1 MKSDPESMEDLI
13 LSQVTEAVGGQLVGE
28 PDAGGTGVTGVCTNT
43 QTLRPGELFFALRG
57 EHTDGHRYLRQALAA
72 GASAAV
78 VCQAWYQ
85 ETTER
90 PAGPVIVTDDPE
102 RAMGDLAKAY
112 RRRFSI
118 PVVAITGSN
127 GKTTT
132 KDMTA
137 AVLASRYRVLATEG
151 NLNTRQGVPLT
162 LFGLSKGH
170 EVAVIEMG
178 ISEHG
183 GLRYLCEI
191 ADPTVGVIT
200 NIGPTHLE
208 FLGSVEGVAKA
219 KGELL
224 EYLDESSMTILN
236 LDDLLLSRE
245 RAKVKGR
252 LLGFGIEKIC
262 QFRGEGLV
270 QDQEGCGHFSLQ
282 GHCFRLSIPG
292 RHNVYNALAAAAVGA
307 ALDVPVADAA
317 AALADFRP
325 TSLRSQVEERD
336 GVRLLND
343 SYNANPASMR
353 SALQTLAQ
361 ISTPRPDG
369 RRVAVLGDMLELGPC
384 APEAH
389 RELGRFAARE
399 PVSALFALGE
409 LAEEVAEGGKDE
421 GLPPERSRAFADRD
435 ELIQVLESFV
445 KPGDLVLIKG
455 SRGMAMEAVA
465 HALGFGES
473 SEEH

>member
-1 MKSDPESMEDLI
+1 MEGVT
-13 LSQVTEAVGGQLVGE
+13 LSEVVEAVRGQFVGDADPANTHATGGCIDTRRLE
-28 PDAGGTGVTGVCTNT
+28 PGD
-43 QTLRPGELFFALRG
+43 LFFALRG
-57 EHTDGHRYLRQALAA
+57 ERTDGHRYLDAAFKA

-78 VCQAWYQ
+78 ICRSWY
-85 ETTER
+85 EEAGGR
-90 PAGPVIVTDDPE
+90 PLGPVIVAEDSE
-102 RAMGDLAKAY
+102 AAMGDLARVY
-112 RRRFSI
+112 RKRFNI

-137 AVLASRYRVLATEG
+137 AVLAKSYRVLATER
-151 NLNTRQGVPLT
+151 NLNTRLGVPLT
-162 LFGLSKGH
+162 LFRLSKTD

-191 ADPTVGVIT
+191 ADPTIGVIT

-224 EYLDESSMTILN
+224 EHLDESSMTILN

-245 RAKVKGR
+245 RVKAKGR

-270 QDQEGCGHFSLQ
+270 QDQEGRGRFSLQ
-282 GHCFRLSIPG
+282 GHSFRLSIPG

-307 ALDVPVADAA
+307 ALGVPVADAA
-317 AALADFRP
+317 TALADFRP
-325 TSLRSQVEERD
+325 TTLRSQVEERD
-336 GVRLLND
+336 GIRLLND

-361 ISTPRPDG
+361 ISLPREGG
-369 RRVAVLGDMLELGPC
+369 RRVAVLGDMLELGPG

-399 PVSALFALGE
+399 GLGAIFALGE
-409 LAEEVAEGGKDE
+409 LAEEVAEGGRDE
-421 GLPPERSRAFADRD
+421 GLPEERSRAFADRD
-435 ELIQVLESFV
+435 ELIEALEGFV
-445 KPGDLVLIKG
+445 KPGDLVLLKG

-465 HALGFGES
+465 GALGFD
-473 SEEH
+473 